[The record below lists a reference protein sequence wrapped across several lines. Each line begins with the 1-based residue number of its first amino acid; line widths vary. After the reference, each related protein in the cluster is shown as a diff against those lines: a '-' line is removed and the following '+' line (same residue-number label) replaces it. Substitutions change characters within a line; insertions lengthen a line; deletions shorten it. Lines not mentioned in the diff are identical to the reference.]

1 MPFFKDRNCYL
12 KNYNLSLT
20 DKIKAF
26 NYKLLALVCL
36 TVFIGI
42 GTLYSAANGNVA
54 PWADK
59 QFMRFL
65 LSLSVLI
72 CVSMVNLRLWMKY
85 AYWIYGISFLLLI
98 GVTLFGHVGM
108 GAQRWLN
115 LGFMR
120 LQPSELMK
128 IALVLAL
135 ARYFHS
141 VTLNDIRSIRSII
154 PPALMMILPVSLI
167 LEQPDLGTALMLV
180 FATAAIF
187 FLVGVEWW
195 KFALVGTGVLT
206 AIPILWT
213 CLHEYQKK
221 RVMTFL
227 NPENDP
233 LGSGYHIMQSKIAL
247 GSGGLFGKGF
257 MESTQSRLNF
267 LPEKQTDFIFT
278 LIAEEFGFLGSTLL
292 ILLFFSIIAYCFY
305 IGIISNNY
313 FGKVLATGLGV
324 NFALYVFINIGMV
337 SGLLPVVGV
346 PLPLVS
352 YGGTAMMTLFFGFG
366 LVEAVYINKEMVI
379 GRNGS
384 IDDD

>member
-12 KNYNLSLT
+12 KNYNLSLL
-20 DKIKAF
+20 DKIKGF
-26 NYKLLALVCL
+26 NYKLLFLICL
-36 TVFIGI
+36 TVFAGI
-42 GTLYSAANGNVA
+42 LTLYSAANGQWN

-59 QFMRFL
+59 QFMRFV

-72 CVSMVNLRLWMKY
+72 FVSMINIRLWMKY
-85 AYWIYGISFLLLI
+85 AYLIYAVSLILLI

-115 LGFMR
+115 LGFMK

-141 VTLNDIRSIRSII
+141 ATLVDIKSVRSIMV
-154 PPALMMILPVSLI
+154 PLFMMLLPVALI
-167 LEQPDLGTALMLV
+167 LEQPDLGTGLMLV
-180 FATAAIF
+180 FATGAIF
-187 FLVGVEWW
+187 FLVGVQIW
-195 KFALVGTGVLT
+195 KFALVGMGILLSV
-206 AIPILWT
+206 PILWT
-213 CLHEYQKK
+213 FLHTYQKK
-221 RVMTFL
+221 RVLTFL
-227 NPENDP
+227 NPESDP
-233 LGSGYHIMQSKIAL
+233 LGSGYHILQSKITL

-278 LIAEEFGFLGSTLL
+278 LIAEEFGFLGAAGL
-292 ILLFFSIIAYCFY
+292 ILLFLSIIIYCFY
-305 IGIISNNY
+305 IGMISNNY
-313 FGKVLATGLGV
+313 FGKILATGLGV

-337 SGLLPVVGV
+337 TGLLPVVGV

-366 LVEAVYINKEMVI
+366 LVQSVYINKEMVI

-384 IDDD
+384 IDDE